1 MSRGGRKTH
10 AHDDQYGEAG
20 RGDDGDA
27 RDDGARS
34 TGGAGARKGA
44 RGSVAYVRRLPKFL
58 EAHAGLLGATT
69 TTRDD
74 DDARATVKDAVDA
87 RTDAVRGETDA
98 RARSGATPRRSAL
111 SALGFDDDESDARA
125 RSGATPRRS
134 ALSALGF
141 DDDES
146 IAEMAAVHKGEGN
159 RAFQE
164 KRFEDAVAS
173 FSRAAALEPKNWV
186 FFSNRSAAYAEL
198 ARYDDAL
205 DDAKETIR
213 LNCEWTKGYVRLAT
227 ACSALGRLSE
237 ATAAWRRACELDD
250 ENASLRESLA
260 KAEAAEESSLKE
272 GKFKFQGS
280 KRKETTGDGEDVA
293 GGDVTEAKKKKKKP
307 PPATLSFADDDG

>member
-10 AHDDQYGEAG
+10 AHDDQYGEVG

-44 RGSVAYVRRLPKFL
+44 KGSVAYVRRLPKFL

-74 DDARATVKDAVDA
+74 DDARATVNDAVDA
-87 RTDAVRGETDA
+87 RTEAVRGETDAVRGETDA
-98 RARSGATPRRSAL
+98 RARTGAA
-111 SALGFDDDESDARA
+111 
-125 RSGATPRRS
+125 PRRS

-198 ARYDDAL
+198 GRYDDAL

-280 KRKETTGDGEDVA
+280 KRKETAGDGEDVA

>member
-10 AHDDQYGEAG
+10 AHDDQYGEVG

-44 RGSVAYVRRLPKFL
+44 KGSVAYVRRLPKFL

-74 DDARATVKDAVDA
+74 DDARATVNDAVDA
-87 RTDAVRGETDA
+87 RTDLFKRIADARTGAVRGETDA
-98 RARSGATPRRSAL
+98 RARTGAA
-111 SALGFDDDESDARA
+111 
-125 RSGATPRRS
+125 PRRS

-146 IAEMAAVHKGEGN
+146 IAEMAAAHKGEGN

-198 ARYDDAL
+198 GRYDDAL

-213 LNCEWTKGYVRLAT
+213 LN
-227 ACSALGRLSE
+227 
-237 ATAAWRRACELDD
+237 
-250 ENASLRESLA
+250 
-260 KAEAAEESSLKE
+260 
-272 GKFKFQGS
+272 
-280 KRKETTGDGEDVA
+280 
-293 GGDVTEAKKKKKKP
+293 
-307 PPATLSFADDDG
+307 

>member
-1 MSRGGRKTH
+1 
-10 AHDDQYGEAG
+10 
-20 RGDDGDA
+20 
-27 RDDGARS
+27 
-34 TGGAGARKGA
+34 
-44 RGSVAYVRRLPKFL
+44 
-58 EAHAGLLGATT
+58 
-69 TTRDD
+69 
-74 DDARATVKDAVDA
+74 VDA
-87 RTDAVRGETDA
+87 RTEAVRGETDA
-98 RARSGATPRRSAL
+98 RARTGAA
-111 SALGFDDDESDARA
+111 
-125 RSGATPRRS
+125 PRRS

-198 ARYDDAL
+198 GRYDDAL

-280 KRKETTGDGEDVA
+280 KRKETAGDGEDVA

>member
-10 AHDDQYGEAG
+10 AHDDQYGEVG

-44 RGSVAYVRRLPKFL
+44 KGSVAYVRRLPKFL

-74 DDARATVKDAVDA
+74 DDARATVNDAVDA
-87 RTDAVRGETDA
+87 RTEAVRGETDA
-98 RARSGATPRRSAL
+98 RARTGAA
-111 SALGFDDDESDARA
+111 
-125 RSGATPRRS
+125 PRRS

-146 IAEMAAVHKGEGN
+146 IAEMAAAHKGEGN

-198 ARYDDAL
+198 GRYDDAL
-205 DDAKETIR
+205 AVSYTHLRAHET
-213 LNCEWTKGYVRLAT
+213 
-227 ACSALGRLSE
+227 
-237 ATAAWRRACELDD
+237 
-250 ENASLRESLA
+250 
-260 KAEAAEESSLKE
+260 
-272 GKFKFQGS
+272 
-280 KRKETTGDGEDVA
+280 
-293 GGDVTEAKKKKKKP
+293 
-307 PPATLSFADDDG
+307 